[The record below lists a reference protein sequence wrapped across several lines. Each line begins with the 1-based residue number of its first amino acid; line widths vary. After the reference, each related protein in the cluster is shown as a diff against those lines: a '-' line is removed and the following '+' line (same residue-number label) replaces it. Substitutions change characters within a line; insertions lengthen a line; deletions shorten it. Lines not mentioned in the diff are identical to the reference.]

1 MDLIIVDVLEGLSIP
16 TVSPLIDVVFSWNQS
31 VESFLEA
38 MFVFADDYLQD
49 DGAIIVIYPY

>member
-49 DGAIIVIYPY
+49 DGVIIVIYPY